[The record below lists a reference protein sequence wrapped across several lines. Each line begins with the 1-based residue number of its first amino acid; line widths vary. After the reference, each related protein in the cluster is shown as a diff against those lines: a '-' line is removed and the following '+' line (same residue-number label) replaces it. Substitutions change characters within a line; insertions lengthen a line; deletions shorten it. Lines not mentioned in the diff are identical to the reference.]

1 MCEHLRNL
9 TRWNVDSKRSA
20 VIRSSVPLAIL
31 VDLETARHP
40 RGLAVA
46 RIIAASAGR
55 TCRATATGVR
65 AFPRPHD
72 VLLAH
77 PACAVAPSALRRRL
91 GRLGI
96 AAPRAFIALLG
107 RRTCCDHAHMAFRAF
122 GPREWRKVVRVSHP
136 DVYAYP
142 SRWFQSLALHI
153 STIRS
158 ASNVVAEPKPPPR
171 IRSEPQRSLG
181 HVVVIVHSRHRP
193 DSP

>member
-65 AFPRPHD
+65 AFLRPHD

-107 RRTCCDHAHMAFRAF
+107 RRTCCDHAHMAFRAS

-142 SRWFQSLALHI
+142 LKMVSIFNLAHLDNPQCKQ
-153 STIRS
+153 RRRG
-158 ASNVVAEPKPPPR
+158 AKAAPR
-171 IRSEPQRSLG
+171 IRSEPQPAL
-181 HVVVIVHSRHRP
+181 VTWW
-193 DSP
+193 